1 MPQYQRHK
9 LSLVETKAYL
19 ELAKYLDELLER
31 ERNLENFNSLLTN
44 KSDDLKLVESIII
57 KINGGLK

>member
-1 MPQYQRHK
+1 MK
-9 LSLVETKAYL
+9 IYL
-19 ELAKYLDELLER
+19 NKKQKEYLDELLER

>member
-1 MPQYQRHK
+1 MK
-9 LSLVETKAYL
+9 IYL
-19 ELAKYLDELLER
+19 NKKQKEYLDELLER

-57 KINGGLK
+57 KINGGLKWK